1 MERGQERDHVARPT
15 LPWRTDRHT
24 QCGRAADDVSSVISV
39 DGLEA
44 RIQRDGHE
52 RTVETRRLV
61 RLRNRVRALAGCRT
75 TINTPGTGQLR
86 TRCYLSGI

>member
-1 MERGQERDHVARPT
+1 MERGQERDHVASPT
-15 LPWRTDRHT
+15 LLWRTDRHT

-52 RTVETRRLV
+52 RTVETVADR
-61 RLRNRVRALAGCRT
+61 
-75 TINTPGTGQLR
+75 
-86 TRCYLSGI
+86 